1 MGRPI
6 RKDKMQPI
14 GDLGPTGTS
23 GRIAVSN
30 YRTGGSNTASTTAYI
45 VSQRGSNQFKIHL
58 EDSTEVVYKLVTA
71 GTLSENNTFNVKAI
85 LDDSTVA
92 YVSKFFNN
100 TAHYVKTDGTTGSA
114 PYSLLAEG
122 TDESK
127 VSGKAV
133 IDVI

>member
-1 MGRPI
+1 
-6 RKDKMQPI
+6 MQPI
-14 GDLGPTGTS
+14 GDTGPTGTS

-100 TAHYVKTDGTTGSA
+100 TVHDVTAGGDTGNA
-114 PYSLLAEG
+114 VYTLLAEG